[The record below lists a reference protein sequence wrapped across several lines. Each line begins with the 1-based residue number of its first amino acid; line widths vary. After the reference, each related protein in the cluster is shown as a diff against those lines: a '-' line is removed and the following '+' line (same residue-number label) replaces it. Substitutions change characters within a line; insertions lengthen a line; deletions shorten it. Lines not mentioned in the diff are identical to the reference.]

1 MKFQANYLWGA
12 ALAVLFTPAADLQ
25 AGWRHLHGGSSG
37 SYASHGSSG
46 VSYSS
51 SGHGSSGYSSYSV
64 SYGSSG
70 YSASSGSWG
79 SSGASS
85 GYPVLFPR
93 IRHHFA
99 MKRARRAAYYASSGG
114 SSGYGSSGYTTSYS
128 SSGGSSGVSY
138 HSNYGSSGAAVSYAP
153 ATVSYGSSGN
163 VGVSS
168 PNSYYG
174 SRPAPLA
181 VQSLA
186 SNAAG
191 DTVYLS
197 VAVPS
202 ETKLFVNG
210 KQTTSKGTLRQ
221 FVSRGLTAGKSYT
234 FKIRAELGSADGEN
248 LVETKD
254 VVVHAGS
261 SESVAFDFDSS
272 NKSIETALTLNV
284 PDGAKVTLAG
294 NNTKA
299 IGDVRTYRTT
309 NMKVGEV
316 WDDYEV
322 QVAFDGQVKKQ
333 AIRLIAGDNL
343 ELTFDFDQPD
353 KLAAR

>member
-1 MKFQANYLWGA
+1 
-12 ALAVLFTPAADLQ
+12 
-25 AGWRHLHGGSSG
+25 
-37 SYASHGSSG
+37 
-46 VSYSS
+46 
-51 SGHGSSGYSSYSV
+51 
-64 SYGSSG
+64 
-70 YSASSGSWG
+70 
-79 SSGASS
+79 
-85 GYPVLFPR
+85 
-93 IRHHFA
+93 
-99 MKRARRAAYYASSGG
+99 MKRARRAAYYASSG
-114 SSGYGSSGYTTSYS
+114 GSSGYTTSYS

-163 VGVSS
+163 VGVTS

-174 SRPAPLA
+174 SKPAPLA

-191 DTVYLS
+191 DTVYLN

-202 ETKLFVNG
+202 ETKVFVNG

-221 FVSRGLTAGKSYT
+221 FVSHGLTAGKTYT
-234 FKIRAELGSADGEN
+234 FKIRAELASADGGN

-261 SESVAFDFDSS
+261 SESIAFDFDNS
-272 NKSIETALTLNV
+272 NESIETALTLNV
-284 PDGAKVTLAG
+284 PEGAKVTLAG

-299 IGDVRTYRTT
+299 IGDVRTYRTS

-343 ELTFDFDQPD
+343 ELTFNFDQPD